1 VGGLQFEVRRLEGE
15 AGPVAL
21 VTFHRP
27 TLQAAS
33 ARDALTGVPQRDA
46 IQRQLDAWHDADEH
60 STFMVLFLDLD
71 EFKSINDTY
80 GHAAGDAVLRSL
92 ARRWKACLR
101 ETDLAVR
108 YGGDEF
114 VVLLKDVAC
123 EADAEPIV
131 ARLLKATRRP
141 IRYGEL
147 RLRVDASIGMAT
159 GESGKDVDHLID
171 AADRDMYRRKR
182 QLAR

>member
-1 VGGLQFEVRRLEGE
+1 
-15 AGPVAL
+15 VAL

-27 TLQAAS
+27 TLQVAS
-33 ARDALTGVPQRDA
+33 VRDALTGLFQRDA
-46 IQRQLDAWHDADEH
+46 IQLQFDAWCDADEH
-60 STFMVLFLDLD
+60 SDFTVLFLDLD
-71 EFKSINDTY
+71 EFKAINDTY

-123 EADAEPIV
+123 EADAEPII

-141 IRYGEL
+141 IRCGEL
-147 RLRVDASIGMAT
+147 RLRVDASIGMAVSD
-159 GESGKDVDHLID
+159 SGKDIAHLID

-182 QLAR
+182 QVAR